1 MSLHCHKTCHCIVI
15 RLVCHHFSCFLS
27 LLLPFISFL
36 ELLLILIFE
45 IPAFLN
51 DESSVLIFAVKAV
64 SCDLIDTLSS
74 SLNGPSS
81 NNSININNDSNDSN
95 DSYKSISI
103 SIT

>member
-1 MSLHCHKTCHCIVI
+1 MFIRLVIALVIALVI

-27 LLLPFISFL
+27 LLLSFISFL

-45 IPAFLN
+45 IPGFLN
-51 DESSVLIFAVKAV
+51 DESSVLVFAVKAV

-81 NNSININNDSNDSN
+81 NNSINVNNDSNDSF
-95 DSYKSISI
+95 KIISI

>member
-1 MSLHCHKTCHCIVI
+1 MGL
-15 RLVCHHFSCFLS
+15 CHHFRCFLS
-27 LLLPFISFL
+27 LLLSFISFL
-36 ELLLILIFE
+36 ELLLILILE

-51 DESSVLIFAVKAV
+51 DELSVLVLAVKAV

-81 NNSININNDSNDSN
+81 NNKIGVNY
-95 DSYKSISI
+95 DSYKISSS